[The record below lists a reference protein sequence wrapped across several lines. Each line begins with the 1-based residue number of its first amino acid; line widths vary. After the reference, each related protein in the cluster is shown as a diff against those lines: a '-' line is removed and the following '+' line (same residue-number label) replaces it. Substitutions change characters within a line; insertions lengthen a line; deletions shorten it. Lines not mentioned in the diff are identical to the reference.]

1 MPRAIWKGAI
11 NFGLVTIPVG
21 LYTATDNKTPK
32 FKQLRK
38 TDHSPIRYKRVAEAD
53 GKEVEW
59 DDIVKGYE
67 FEKDRFV
74 VFTDDE
80 LDSTHQDGNKL
91 VDVVQFVDES
101 EIDPMFY
108 KSAYYLA
115 PEKTGIKA
123 YKILEQAL
131 DDKGRVAIAKVS
143 IREKQQLATLRAK
156 DGVIVMETMY
166 WPDELREAE
175 FEELGAEV
183 EIRPEEVKMAASLI
197 DNLTRPFEAEDYV
210 DSTREAIED
219 LGGEEGGRRGDRGH
233 RVTGAD
239 QGGRPARSAQG
250 FGRGHQ
256 DQRDEDR
263 QGGLAENQPGLPPPT
278 SQTTGRPSPRPCRQA
293 PSGGGRGSIACI
305 PRRPRS
311 LAPPR
316 PAWLAWEG

>member
-1 MPRAIWKGAI
+1 MARAIWKGAI

-38 TDHSPIRYKRVAEAD
+38 TDHSAIKYKRVAEAD

-67 FEKDRFV
+67 FEKDRYV

-80 LDSTHQDGNKL
+80 LASANPEGNKL

-108 KSAYYLA
+108 KSTYYLA

-123 YKILEQAL
+123 YKILEEAL
-131 DDKGRVAIAKVS
+131 KEKGRVGIAKVS

-166 WPDELREAE
+166 WPDEIREAE
-175 FEELGAEV
+175 FEELEANV
-183 EIRPEEVKMAASLI
+183 EIRDEEVAMAASLI
-197 DNLTRPFEAEDYV
+197 DNLTRPFQAEDYV
-210 DSTREAIED
+210 DKTREFVEEMAAKKVA
-219 LGGEEGGRRGDRGH
+219 GEEIIAVD
-233 RVTGAD
+233 AS
-239 QGGRPARSAQG
+239 P
-250 FGRGHQ
+250 
-256 DQRDEDR
+256 E
-263 QGGLAENQPGLPPPT
+263 PT
-278 SQTTGRPSPRPCRQA
+278 KVVDLLEALKASVDATKKAAS
-293 PSGGGRGSIACI
+293 
-305 PRRPRS
+305 
-311 LAPPR
+311 
-316 PAWLAWEG
+316 